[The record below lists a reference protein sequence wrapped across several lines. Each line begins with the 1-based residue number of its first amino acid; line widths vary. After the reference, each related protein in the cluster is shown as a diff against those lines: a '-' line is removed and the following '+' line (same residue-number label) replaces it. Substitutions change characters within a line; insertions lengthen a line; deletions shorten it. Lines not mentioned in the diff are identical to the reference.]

1 AADRRTES
9 AQQGRVAVAHFAADP
24 GVHRDADGRASRP
37 SQSSSGPVP
46 QAPSCDSS
54 LYGLPDHP
62 DCRPLRVAAA
72 CRRWLMVKL
81 DRYIGKSVFMAILA
95 VLGIILGLASL
106 FAFID
111 EMADI
116 SDTYT
121 FWDAGS
127 FVVMT
132 APRRLYDMLPMA
144 ALIGCLIGLG
154 ALASSSELTIM
165 RAAGVS
171 IGRIVWA
178 VMKPMLVLMVA
189 GLLIGEY
196 VAPVTEAQAQAARS
210 LAQGTGDAQ
219 SAKHGLWHRQGD
231 EFIHINTVQPN
242 GLLYGVTRYR
252 FDDQRHMLT
261 SSFAKQANFKTD
273 YWLLKDVT
281 TTVFHEGRTEVVTAP
296 EERWNVAL
304 SPQLLR
310 AEQRSLLAGV
320 LHQDP
325 PAAGDRRPGADG
337 HFFHLRAAAL
347 GDAGAACVHRCAG
360 GLHLPH
366 RSGPAGPVESGI
378 RLLAT
383 VRRPGAGWGVRAG
396 GDLVVAPRGLIAA
409 A

>member
-1 AADRRTES
+1 
-9 AQQGRVAVAHFAADP
+9 
-24 GVHRDADGRASRP
+24 
-37 SQSSSGPVP
+37 
-46 QAPSCDSS
+46 
-54 LYGLPDHP
+54 
-62 DCRPLRVAAA
+62 
-72 CRRWLMVKL
+72 MVKL
-81 DRYIGKSVFMAILA
+81 DRYIGKSVFMAIIA

-127 FVVMT
+127 YVVMT

-154 ALASSSELTIM
+154 TLASSSELTIM

-196 VAPVTEAQAQAARS
+196 VAPVTEASAQAARS

-219 SAKHGLWHRQGD
+219 SARHGLWHRQGE

-252 FDDQRHMLT
+252 FDDQRHML
-261 SSFAKQANFKTD
+261 SASFAKQANYKTD
-273 YWLLKDVT
+273 YWLLKDVST
-281 TTVFHEGRTEVVTAP
+281 TLFQEGRTEVVTAP
-296 EERWNVAL
+296 EERWDISL
-304 SPQLLR
+304 SPQLLSTVVLPPESLSMTGLYGYAHYLADQGLANGR
-310 AEQRSLLAGV
+310 YWLAFYTKILQPLVTVALVLMAISFIFGPLRSVTLGQRVFTGVLVGFTFRIAQDLLGPSSLVFGFSPLFAVLVPAGICALAG
-320 LHQDP
+320 LWL
-325 PAAGDRRPGADG
+325 
-337 HFFHLRAAAL
+337 LR
-347 GDAGAACVHRCAG
+347 
-360 GLHLPH
+360 
-366 RSGPAGPVESGI
+366 
-378 RLLAT
+378 
-383 VRRPGAGWGVRAG
+383 RAG
-396 GDLVVAPRGLIAA
+396 
-409 A
+409 

>member
-1 AADRRTES
+1 MS
-9 AQQGRVAVAHFAADP
+9 
-24 GVHRDADGRASRP
+24 
-37 SQSSSGPVP
+37 
-46 QAPSCDSS
+46 
-54 LYGLPDHP
+54 
-62 DCRPLRVAAA
+62 
-72 CRRWLMVKL
+72 KL

-219 SAKHGLWHRQGD
+219 SARHGLWHRQGE
-231 EFIHINTVQPN
+231 EFIHINTVQPD

-252 FDDQRHMLT
+252 FDEQRHML
-261 SSFAKQANFKTD
+261 SASFAKQANFKTD
-273 YWLLKDVT
+273 YWQLKDVT
-281 TTVFHEGRTEVVTAP
+281 TTLFHQDRTEVVSAP
-296 EERWNVAL
+296 EERWDIAL
-304 SPQLLR
+304 SPQLLSTVVLPPESLSMTGLYSYAR
-310 AEQRSLLAGV
+310 YLADQGLANGRYWLAFYTKILQPLVTVALVLMAISFIFGPLRSVTLGQRVFTGVLVGFTFRIVQDLLGPSSLVFGFSPLFAVLVPAGVCALAGIW
-320 LHQDP
+320 L
-325 PAAGDRRPGADG
+325 
-337 HFFHLRAAAL
+337 LR
-347 GDAGAACVHRCAG
+347 
-360 GLHLPH
+360 
-366 RSGPAGPVESGI
+366 
-378 RLLAT
+378 
-383 VRRPGAGWGVRAG
+383 RAG
-396 GDLVVAPRGLIAA
+396 
-409 A
+409 